1 MGPPTT
7 TKVSDT
13 CMTHVRQTR
22 HFEITLSAP
31 EGPKVRN
38 RQLISPPRSQPKNHP
53 PGFSSGGPLLPATAL
68 PISGRELMAFFTGRG
83 RGLTGE
89 I

>member
-1 MGPPTT
+1 MGMGPPTT

-31 EGPKVRN
+31 EGPKGEGPKPSIN
-38 RQLISPPRSQPKNHP
+38 FISQPAQKSP
-53 PGFSSGGPLLPATAL
+53 RPQVGPCCQ
-68 PISGRELMAFFTGRG
+68 RRHCQ
-83 RGLTGE
+83 
-89 I
+89 